1 VTLSARA
8 TRNSAAAM
16 TPARVKQCEACGRR
30 LCPRGGAVTG
40 LCAHCRSAGAEFAG
54 RWITD
59 LMSAALVTP
68 EIGVIVGL
76 TPDAVRARLSDGRR
90 TWEADE

>member
-1 VTLSARA
+1 VTVSVRA
-8 TRNSAAAM
+8 TQNSAAAM
-16 TPARVKQCEACGRR
+16 PPGRGEQCEVCARR

-40 LCAHCRSAGAEFAG
+40 LCARCRSTGAEFAG

-59 LMSAALVTP
+59 LKSASLATA

-90 TWEADE
+90 TWEADR